1 MAEILLCNQP
11 TPLSTL
17 ESQPGLSTDNITGL
31 SCVNPNVLNSYT
43 PYITEQN
50 LSAVDRDIMHL
61 LSPMPVAKEL
71 TKLSLSFGEDNTL
84 ALSEISAKLKDY
96 NIGLMGAST
105 AAYTRRMG
113 GFVGAVQSYQD
124 ALMQYRQA
132 IKANPATKAVAK
144 QKVMAAFQS
153 MQTRFRHELNVV
165 NAGVKSKKGTPLT
178 SVTRGTNIARSSR
191 NVARLDVSSRVQ
203 AHNLVKFT
211 RYAKFLGNGLALI
224 EFVSGVGNV
233 RNSYKAG
240 GEWERELFIESSSFA
255 ASALA
260 GVAVL
265 NAGTVT
271 LGFLMVAT
279 PIGWVGLIVGGVV
292 VVGAT
297 AGSSMWTNS
306 QLKSNSGDWY
316 DGIMSWADTL

>member
-17 ESQPGLSTDNITGL
+17 ESQSGLSTDNITGL
-31 SCVNPNVLNSYT
+31 SCINPNVLNSYT

-61 LSPMPVAKEL
+61 LSPMPVAREL
-71 TKLSLSFGEDNTL
+71 TNLSLSFGEDNTL

-105 AAYTRRMG
+105 AAYTKRMG
-113 GFVGAVQSYQD
+113 GFVGAVQNYQD
-124 ALMQYRQA
+124 SLMQYRQV

-144 QKVMAAFQS
+144 QKVMTAFQS

-178 SVTRGTNIARSSR
+178 SVTRGSNIARSSR

-211 RYAKFLGNGLALI
+211 RYAKVLGNGLALI
-224 EFVSGVGNV
+224 DLGSRAVSVHNTF
-233 RNSYKAG
+233 KEG
-240 GEWERELFIESSSFA
+240 GEWERDLFIESNSFA
-255 ASALA
+255 LSAIAGSLA
-260 GVAVL
+260 V
-265 NAGTVT
+265 NAGLSLLV
-271 LGFLMVAT
+271 FAT
-279 PIGWVGLIVGGVV
+279 PFGWVGLIIGGVAV
-292 VVGAT
+292 
-297 AGSSMWTNS
+297 AGVAAGVSMGTNS
-306 QLKSNSGDWY
+306 AIKQSSGAWY
-316 DGIMSWADTL
+316 DELMSLVKTL